1 MRIRQYLLAAGALLA
16 LVASPALAYD
26 QGTWILRAG
35 PGVVQPKSNNYSET
49 LNEVDVTGEVRFDI
63 DEATSLVLNG
73 TYMFTPN
80 WGFDVL
86 LAWPFEHDI
95 KMTADVSVVDPLD
108 PLGPPMQVQGS
119 ETIATIEQL
128 PPTFSV
134 QYHFMPDSTFQ
145 PYVGL
150 GVNWTTFSDERF
162 VGGTAMPLADLGF
175 QDISVDDSWGVAA
188 QLGGDWTF
196 GDHWALNFD
205 VRWIDMQTDV
215 NITTVDPLD
224 PTSIETGSTEFKIDP
239 WVYSI
244 NLGYHF

>member
-1 MRIRQYLLAAGALLA
+1 MRIGKYLLAAGSLLA

-35 PGVVQPKSNNYSET
+35 PGVVQPKSNSYSET
-49 LNEVDVTGEVRFDI
+49 LPDDPVDPSGTIGFEV

-73 TYMFTPN
+73 TYMFTQN

-95 KMTADVSVVDPLD
+95 NMNVDVVDPV
-108 PLGPPMQVQGS
+108 LGPIQGS
-119 ETIATIEQL
+119 FQIAETKQL

-134 QYHFMPDSTFQ
+134 QYHFLPDSTFQ

-150 GVNWTTFSDERF
+150 GFNWTSFSDTKF
-162 VGGTAMPLADLGF
+162 VEGLAVPL
-175 QDISVDDSWGVAA
+175 QDIGFSDISIDDSYGVAA
-188 QLGGDWTF
+188 QVGGDWTF

-205 VRWIDMQTDV
+205 VRWIDMATDV
-215 NITTVDPLD
+215 TITTTDIADPAA
-224 PTSIETGSTEFKIDP
+224 IETSTAEFTLDP

-244 NLGYHF
+244 NIGYHF

>member
-1 MRIRQYLLAAGALLA
+1 MRISKYLLAAGSLLA
-16 LVASPALAYD
+16 LVVSPALAYD

-49 LNEVDVTGEVRFDI
+49 IPDDPNDTSGTVRFDV

-73 TYMFTPN
+73 TYMFTEN
-80 WGFDVL
+80 WAVDLL

-95 KMTADVSVVDPLD
+95 NMTADLDDPD
-108 PLGPPMQVQGS
+108 LGQIQGS
-119 ETIATIEQL
+119 SKIATAKQL
-128 PPTFSV
+128 PPTVSV
-134 QYHFMPDSTFQ
+134 QYHFMPDSGFQ

-150 GVNWTTFSDERF
+150 GLNWTTFSDEEF
-162 VGGTAMPLADLGF
+162 VAGLATPL
-175 QDISVDDSWGVAA
+175 QDIGFESLSIDDSWGVAA
-188 QLGGDWTF
+188 QVGGDWTF

-205 VRWIDMQTDV
+205 VRWINIESDV
-215 NITTVDPLD
+215 NITIVDPVD
-224 PTSIETGSTEFKIDP
+224 PTLVDTSTAKFSLDP